1 MNFEGAP
8 ETAEERAARYAWE
21 ARHYLWLGNQIVRLG
36 QMGSLVHDM
45 QVKREELRR
54 TVPWQYIE
62 DAMKKGVGVN
72 EKGNFHYEPRVFYN
86 TDESVS
92 DQYWR
97 STPQY
102 AAWFAQEWEK
112 KRKKK
117 DKAAALLQ
125 RAAAAFLRQEERKRK
140 RESE

>member
-1 MNFEGAP
+1 MDPGQQ
-8 ETAEERAARYAWE
+8 AAKYAWE
-21 ARHYLWLGNQIVRLG
+21 ARRFLWLTNHIMRLG
-36 QMGSLVHDM
+36 QTGSFVEHM
-45 QVKREELRR
+45 QVERERLRR
-54 TVPWQYIE
+54 TVPAQYIE
-62 DAMKKGVGVN
+62 DAIKEGKGVN
-72 EKGNFHYEPRVFYN
+72 EKGFFHYETRVFYN
-86 TDESVS
+86 GGESVS

-102 AAWFAQEWEK
+102 AAWFAKEWEK

-140 RESE
+140 RGSECA